1 LQQKIFKCLTQTLK
15 IFVLQQRCPS
25 VIIVATEDDYMNTDQ
40 EYITQL
46 EALIVNELLPARE
59 KYYQLLGV
67 QPPDLGLSFEF
78 KLRQKTPALF
88 KPKPKK

>member
-1 LQQKIFKCLTQTLK
+1 MLPKA
-15 IFVLQQRCPS
+15 CPN

-59 KYYQLLGV
+59 KYYQLLGK

-88 KPKPKK
+88 KPKPKN